1 MHVHFASPQLAF
13 IRGKCRADAGVCA
26 MCLEL
31 IALPALESLSLA
43 SNHLTANCAP
53 ALAMIVRE
61 ADPLVLFDI
70 SSNVLKA
77 AGVRCVVQA
86 SRLELHEHDSYPS
99 AAIPPLLRFCS
110 SCAPPVLGSCAH
122 AVALYDRHVDT
133 EPDVGAVPAQMVVI
147 SRAAR

>member
-1 MHVHFASPQLAF
+1 
-13 IRGKCRADAGVCA
+13 

-31 IALPALESLSLA
+31 IALHALESLSLA
-43 SNHLTANCAP
+43 SNHLTSSCAP

-86 SRLELHEHDSYPS
+86 SRLELHEHNSSPS

-110 SCAPPVLGSCAH
+110 SCAPMLGSCAH
-122 AVALYDRHVDT
+122 AIALYNRHVDT
-133 EPDVGAVPAQMVVI
+133 EPDVGAVPAQMVVM